1 MATPSATPTVIPT
14 SEKDYLT
21 EDPELR
27 GQKYVCLSF
36 LSPEDILANKDV
48 FYFERYVADYAKNM
62 ETLFAGLK
70 NKFGEEAK
78 AMSAVIDS
86 LTPEVKAI
94 EAIAGN
100 PETDTAPE
108 TVESMLLA
116 ARDKNNAAIEML
128 NTIRDLNMS
137 FFDSGRLQD
146 DFRFFRNQNSDELER
161 EFHELNAFRTTVR
174 GIKVRGVYE
183 TVVEAQG
190 RCEYLKKQGDKFNIY
205 IGTVGCW
212 CPWNPSPD
220 QMDSKFD
227 EDHLNTLMSKN
238 VESMSIQDQTFEKRK
253 IDAVMASVA
262 PSTSAAASDLPS
274 AASDLPSA
282 VSDPVP
288 E

>member
-1 MATPSATPTVIPT
+1 MATPSATPPVIPT

-137 FFDSGRLQD
+137 FFDSGRLQAD
-146 DFRFFRNQNSDELER
+146 YRFFKNQNSDELER

-174 GIKVRGVYE
+174 GIKVRGVYD
-183 TVVEAQG
+183 TVAEAQG
-190 RCEYLKKQGDKFNIY
+190 RCKFLKEKCNDKFNIFV
-205 IGTVGCW
+205 GTVGCW
-212 CPWNPSPD
+212 CPWDPSAD
-220 QMDSKFD
+220 KMDNKYQ

-238 VESMSIQDQTFEKRK
+238 IESMSVQDESFEKRK

-262 PSTSAAASDLPS
+262 PSTSMAASDPVP
-274 AASDLPSA
+274 AA
-282 VSDPVP
+282 SDPVP

>member
-137 FFDSGRLQD
+137 FFDSGRLQAD
-146 DFRFFRNQNSDELER
+146 YRFFKNQNSDELER

-174 GIKVRGVYE
+174 GIKVRGVYD
-183 TVVEAQG
+183 TVAEAQG
-190 RCEYLKKQGDKFNIY
+190 RCKFLKEKCNDKFNIFV
-205 IGTVGCW
+205 GTVGCW
-212 CPWNPSPD
+212 CPWDPSAD
-220 QMDSKFD
+220 KMDNKYQ

-238 VESMSIQDQTFEKRK
+238 IESMSVQDESFEKRK

-262 PSTSAAASDLPS
+262 PSTSMAASDPVP
-274 AASDLPSA
+274 AA
-282 VSDPVP
+282 SDPVP

>member
-1 MATPSATPTVIPT
+1 MATQATPTPTVIPT

-78 AMSAVIDS
+78 AMSAVIDN

-137 FFDSGRLQD
+137 FFDSGRLQAD
-146 DFRFFRNQNSDELER
+146 YRFFKNQNSDELER

-174 GIKVRGVYE
+174 GIKVRGVYD
-183 TVVEAQG
+183 TVAEAQG
-190 RCEYLKKQGDKFNIY
+190 RCKFLKEKCNDKFNIFV
-205 IGTVGCW
+205 GTVGCW
-212 CPWNPSPD
+212 CPWDPSAD
-220 QMDSKFD
+220 KMDNKYQ

-238 VESMSIQDQTFEKRK
+238 IESMSVQDESFEKRK

-262 PSTSAAASDLPS
+262 PSTSMAASDPVP
-274 AASDLPSA
+274 AA
-282 VSDPVP
+282 SDPVP